1 MIRLAT
7 AFAAILLGS
16 ACTQTPPASW
26 ARGGAALDV
35 PNARWING
43 VATIIVT
50 PNGNVFRDGEL
61 DLRVDRAGRVFDL
74 DNRPVAILETT
85 GEVYGPD
92 DEELGQVGAMS
103 AGLPDEPYAWLS
115 VSPDGEVIRFDEDG
129 VRKNFGL
136 WQGCGASLRTM
147 TTCVLL
153 THIYTMRFRESTPRG
168 PSVGIGI
175 GIGVGTS
182 FGP

>member
-1 MIRLAT
+1 MIRSAT
-7 AFAAILLGS
+7 AMAALLLAS
-16 ACTQTPPASW
+16 ACTATPPASW
-26 ARGGAALDV
+26 ARGGAPLDV

-61 DLRVDRAGRVFDL
+61 DLRIDRAGRVFDL
-74 DNRPVAILETT
+74 DNRPVAILEPD

-92 DEELGQVGAMS
+92 DEELGKVGAMS

-115 VSPDGEVIRFDEDG
+115 VAADGEVTRFDEAG
-129 VRKNFGL
+129 ARKNFGL
-136 WQGCGASLRTM
+136 WQGCGGSLQRM

-153 THIYTMRFRESTPRG
+153 THIYAMRSRESTPRG